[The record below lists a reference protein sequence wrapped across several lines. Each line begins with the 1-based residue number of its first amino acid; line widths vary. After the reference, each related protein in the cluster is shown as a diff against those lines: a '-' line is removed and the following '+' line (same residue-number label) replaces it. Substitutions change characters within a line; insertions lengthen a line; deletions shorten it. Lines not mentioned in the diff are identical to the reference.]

1 MLIHQYK
8 NKIEYVA
15 DHLRKLIGSGALP
28 AGARLKSSA
37 ELAAELNVS
46 PMTADRAIRQL
57 TAEGI
62 LKRVTGSGTFV
73 LERGK
78 TINICIVDSKKFHSV
93 LERDILYNKNTFP
106 LLEKEFSR
114 RNARFQYVK
123 SWGLLKNLKPDGILS
138 ATPPPEGMHLTVP
151 AAIYRNYKLFEGPYI
166 QSVPD
171 LKEVM
176 HDICSRLVQK
186 KVRRICVFAT
196 PHPPINYFAK
206 TFMEYCRLYDLHK
219 IIEYCEKSTHKYLPP
234 SNLGFEYAMQ
244 LPLERNT
251 AIFTTSDFRASGILK
266 AFDERSFPPG
276 DYDLI
281 SCNNWEAYGYLPF
294 DTPRITSI
302 DFRREECLCDVV
314 CQLCRAVRDP
324 ANDRISVSKYPALLK
339 IRESGL
345 QK

>member
-93 LERDILYNKNTFP
+93 LERDILYNENTFP
-106 LLEKEFSR
+106 LLEKEFANS
-114 RNARFQYVK
+114 NARFQYVK
-123 SWGLLKNLKPDGILS
+123 SWDLLDNLNPDGILS
-138 ATPPPEGMHLTVP
+138 ATPPPEGMRLTVP

-171 LKEVM
+171 LNEVM

-206 TFMEYCRLYDLHK
+206 TFMEHCKLYDLQD
-219 IIEYCEKSTHKYLPP
+219 IIEYCEESSHKYMPP
-234 SNLGFEYAMQ
+234 TRLGFEYAIR
-244 LPLERNT
+244 LPIKKNT
-251 AIFTTSDFRASGILK
+251 AIFTTSDFRAAGILK
-266 AFDERSFPPG
+266 ALDKRNISPR

-281 SCNNWEAYGYLPF
+281 SCNNWEDYGYLPF
-294 DTPRITSI
+294 DVPRITSI
-302 DFRREECLCDVV
+302 DLRRRECLCDVIR
-314 CQLCRAVRDP
+314 QLCQAIREP
-324 ANDRISVSKYPALLK
+324 ANGRITVSKYPALLK

-345 QK
+345 KM